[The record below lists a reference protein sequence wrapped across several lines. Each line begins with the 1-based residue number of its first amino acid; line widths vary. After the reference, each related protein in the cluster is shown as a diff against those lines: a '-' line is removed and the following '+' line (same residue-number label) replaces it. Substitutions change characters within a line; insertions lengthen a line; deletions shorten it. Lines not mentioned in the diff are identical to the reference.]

1 MLWNNRS
8 VIVGS
13 YAAQVGFELAYCLA
27 IEEPGLQILFSLP
40 VRSWDYRPALFYV
53 IPWIED

>member
-1 MLWNNRS
+1 M
-8 VIVGS
+8 IVGS